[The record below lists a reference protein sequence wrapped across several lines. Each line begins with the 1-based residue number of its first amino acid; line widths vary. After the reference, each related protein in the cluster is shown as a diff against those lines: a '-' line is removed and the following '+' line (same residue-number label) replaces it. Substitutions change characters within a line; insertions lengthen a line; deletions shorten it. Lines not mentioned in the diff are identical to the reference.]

1 MFGAMDRPTPFD
13 LVFSGLAP
21 ERFPALRDA
30 LAKAGAD
37 PRDRDAFFIT
47 YPAMSLLREL
57 RPDDSEA
64 GAGVDQLAA
73 LTHHAYLAWADGLRT
88 WQAPDAIARRA
99 VTARQAPT
107 AAPATAGY
115 IQLPE
120 RLVWASL
127 GAEAPWEP
135 LDGCFVYTAPDGTLR
150 VLGIFGLHAARNG
163 FTVAESAGMPGAL
176 TTRLDG
182 TPLFAPSLEGG
193 ARAGLSAIVEAG
205 ELVELAGRLLADP
218 ALVSNQVEIA

>member
-13 LVFSGLAP
+13 LVFSGLAA
-21 ERFPALRDA
+21 ERFPALREA

-37 PRDRDAFFIT
+37 PRDRDALLVTF
-47 YPAMSLLREL
+47 PAMSLLRDL
-57 RPDDSEA
+57 RPDDRDA
-64 GAGVDQLAA
+64 GAGVDELAA
-73 LTHHAYLAWADGLRT
+73 LVHHGYLAWADGLTT
-88 WQAPDAIARRA
+88 WVVPAAVARRA
-99 VTARQAPT
+99 VTARQVPT
-107 AAPATAGY
+107 AVPAHAGY

-127 GAEAPWEP
+127 AADAPWEP
-135 LDGCFVYTAPDGTLR
+135 LDGCFVHTTVDGTLR
-150 VLGIFGLHAARNG
+150 VLGVFGLHASRNG
-163 FTVAESAGMPGAL
+163 FTVAESVGAPGSLA
-176 TTRLDG
+176 TRRDG

-218 ALVSNQVEIA
+218 ALVPTQVESA